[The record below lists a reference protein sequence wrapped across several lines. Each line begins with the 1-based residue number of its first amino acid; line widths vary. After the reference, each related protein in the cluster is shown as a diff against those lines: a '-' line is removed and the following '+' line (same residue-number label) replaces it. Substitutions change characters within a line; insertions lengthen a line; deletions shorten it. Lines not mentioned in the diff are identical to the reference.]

1 MNRIALITLFRLIFS
16 AEKFF
21 LRSYLIDN
29 HQMNE
34 VRAPKYRIL
43 VFFESKNSLKALAD
57 SFGAIRKET
66 TIP

>member
-1 MNRIALITLFRLIFS
+1 
-16 AEKFF
+16 
-21 LRSYLIDN
+21 
-29 HQMNE
+29 MNE